1 MDTVLLKIKD
11 IKGNS
16 TLDGATDQIVLYSY
30 SIGVSI
36 SMNRDVGNTERTM
49 GRPSFQEFSLSKA
62 TDQATPALY
71 SACAAGTKLGDA
83 TISIGRN
90 ENGKFMSLLT
100 YTLSDAMISSITT
113 SGGGESADTF
123 SINFSKITTVYTQQ
137 NVDSTKKGTASFGW
151 DLSKNV
157 SAPPAA

>member
-49 GRPSFQEFSLSKA
+49 GRPSFQEFSLSKVEHGMV
-62 TDQATPALY
+62 
-71 SACAAGTKLGDA
+71 SAASLAGILVGAVGLG
-83 TISIGRN
+83 G
-90 ENGKFMSLLT
+90 
-100 YTLSDAMISSITT
+100 LSDRFGRRSMFIAESFCFFGIPRAADCQPEFSLAGNVPVR
-113 SGGGESADTF
+113 SGPGAR
-123 SINFSKITTVYTQQ
+123 VR
-137 NVDSTKKGTASFGW
+137 
-151 DLSKNV
+151 LSDR
-157 SAPPAA
+157 APDDFREHS

>member
-30 SIGVSI
+30 SIGVQM

-100 YTLSDAMISSITT
+100 YTLSDAMISSIAT
-113 SGGGESADTF
+113 SGGGESADSF
-123 SINFSKITTVYTQQ
+123 SIREMSEPNTFTPT
-137 NVDSTKKGTASFGW
+137 
-151 DLSKNV
+151 
-157 SAPPAA
+157 